1 MEVCFRDTSS
11 CSSSGRKNL
20 YLMPQT
26 KSRNTAPKLKFLAI
40 KKFFTVRSK
49 IDMLIAS

>member
-11 CSSSGRKNL
+11 CPSSGRKNL

-26 KSRNTAPKLKFLAI
+26 SQEY
-40 KKFFTVRSK
+40 RSK
-49 IDMLIAS
+49 IKILVIKNSLLFVLKLIC